1 MSDTVSTLFEKRT
14 RAFPLGPDKIP
25 LFLGR
30 DYRHALNSI
39 RDDLKQGCRLLCLV
53 GPAGMGKSMLL
64 RTLRTQLPPGIVSEI
79 SQPPLGGLL
88 SRLAA
93 GLGMEDGDEDE
104 AAVQQRFQEYF
115 AAPEQGDSAVI
126 QVIDDAE
133 CLTRDD
139 LALLRRLFEPVQG
152 QILLI
157 GQPPL
162 LSLFA
167 TDNGDQ
173 NEIQPD
179 RIYNLEPLSLEEVG
193 AYIRHRLNEAGYDR
207 ELFVPEAVAAVSAY
221 SGGLPRLVNL
231 LCFMALASSEFDV
244 SAPIS
249 ADTIHDAARQRL
261 QTGNYPFVRPPLAP
275 GWRPIPTPAAVH
287 DSDKAHRNR
296 RELDERSALS
306 VGKPRGQKYGSAR
319 FGYGSMVLTLMT
331 GVTLGIIVSQ
341 VWMTGNVPQTAA
353 HSADATAAM
362 SRPLNTYLRGMR
374 AGLVKMA
381 EWVIDWA
388 GPASTSAANTGMAPE
403 HDAGAAP
410 HREVAPSQAALALPG
425 GTAPASHSRSRH
437 KSPTLTGLPTTAA
450 LRGGSTDVASQNA
463 GGIINSTLTTAPF
476 TAVKREHIASR

>member
-249 ADTIHDAARQRL
+249 ADTVHDAARQRL

-306 VGKPRGQKYGSAR
+306 VG
-319 FGYGSMVLTLMT
+319 
-331 GVTLGIIVSQ
+331 
-341 VWMTGNVPQTAA
+341 AA

-437 KSPTLTGLPTTAA
+437 KSPTLTGLPTTPA